1 MLLLFL
7 VGASAGAPVTPKGH
21 AGRKPK
27 PIPVL
32 EVDDTRRLIEED
44 DEVILLLAAAEAAD
58 DWL

>member
-1 MLLLFL
+1 MLLLLL
-7 VGASAGAPVTPKGH
+7 VGASVPAPGGH

>member
-1 MLLLFL
+1 MLLLLL
-7 VGASAGAPVTPKGH
+7 VGASIPAAPGGH